1 MNSKYDV
8 QSMSETM
15 EGIDVEADTT
25 LVWNIE
31 RVVMGLTRCEAFEV
45 VEHQVNIADFCA
57 DHEIDPPAEKKALT
71 SKKVGKGLDH
81 LSN

>member
-15 EGIDVEADTT
+15 EGIDVEADTG

-31 RVVMGLTRCEAFEV
+31 RVVMGLTRCDAFDV
-45 VEHQVNIADFCA
+45 V
-57 DHEIDPPAEKKALT
+57 
-71 SKKVGKGLDH
+71 
-81 LSN
+81 